1 MTASLP
7 EVSANLSAY
16 LARQHDWARCSHRE
30 ETMAFAQRHPREES
44 VAWFRDY
51 VSSGKAA
58 FFAQYGMEFVP
69 GRRDGVHIWDAGS
82 DKKLINCH
90 CNGGVFNL
98 GHRNPVIVE
107 ALKQALDEWD
117 IGNHH
122 LISQQRAALARRL
135 AKLAPGDLPYS
146 GFAVGG
152 GEAID
157 FALKLARAHTGRPGI
172 VSARGGY
179 HGHTGL
185 ALAAGDAEYRAPFGP
200 MPPGFVQVPFG
211 DISALSAQL
220 DDGTA
225 AVILET
231 VPATLGM
238 PIAPP
243 SYFADLRALCDRHG
257 ALLILDEVQ
266 SGLGRT
272 GAVWAIEHWHG
283 PGQDGAGVE
292 PDILVTGKGLSGGV
306 YPIAATCY
314 RAELNQFMHDNPF
327 IHISTFGG
335 AEVGCTVAL
344 TVLGLTADPSFLQ
357 RTNELAERFASGFQH
372 LMARYPDTL
381 VGTRQLGLMIG
392 LLFPDETC
400 GPLMTKLLYEEGVLA
415 IYANNDQRVL
425 QFLPPLIMNDLEAEK
440 TLAALDRALAT
451 QSRLRGWRI
460 IH

>member
-1 MTASLP
+1 MTAGLP
-7 EVSANLSAY
+7 GVSAILSAY
-16 LARQHDWARCSHRE
+16 LMRQYDQARYNHRE
-30 ETMAFAQRHPREES
+30 ETMAFAQRYPQEES
-44 VAWFRDY
+44 IAWFRDH

-82 DKKLINCH
+82 DRKLINCH

-107 ALKQALDEWD
+107 ALRRALDEWD

-122 LISQQRAALARRL
+122 LISQPRAALARRL
-135 AKLAPGDLPYS
+135 AQLAPGDLPYS
-146 GFAVGG
+146 VFGVGG

-172 VSARGGY
+172 ISARGGY

-211 DISALSAQL
+211 DIAALSAQM

-243 SYFADLRALCDRHG
+243 SYFAELRALCDQHG

-272 GAVWAIEHWHG
+272 GTVWAIEHWHS
-283 PGQDGAGVE
+283 PDQDGAGVE

-314 RAELNQFMHDNPF
+314 RAELNRFMHDNPF

-335 AEVGCTVAL
+335 AEVGCAVAL
-344 TVLGLTADPSFLQ
+344 SVLELTADPSFLQ

-372 LMARYPDTL
+372 LMARYPETL
-381 VGTRQLGLMIG
+381 VETRQLGLMIG
-392 LLFPDETC
+392 LVFPDETC

-425 QFLPPLIMNDLEAEK
+425 QFLPPLITSDLEAEEA
-440 TLAALDRALAT
+440 LAVLDRALAT

>member
-1 MTASLP
+1 MT
-7 EVSANLSAY
+7 
-16 LARQHDWARCSHRE
+16 
-30 ETMAFAQRHPREES
+30 FAQRHTQEES
-44 VAWFRDY
+44 IAWFRDH

-58 FFAQYGMEFVP
+58 FFAQFGMEFVP
-69 GRRDGVHIWDAGS
+69 GRRQGVYVWDASS
-82 DKKLINCH
+82 DRRLINCH

-98 GHRNPVIVE
+98 GHRHPSIVE
-107 ALKQALDEWD
+107 ALSEALDEWD

-122 LISQQRAALARRL
+122 LISRPRAALARRL
-135 AKLAPGDLPYS
+135 AQLAPGDLPYS
-146 GFAVGG
+146 VFAVGG

-157 FALKLARAHTGRPGI
+157 FSLKLARAHTGRPGI
-172 VSARGGY
+172 ISARGGY

-200 MPPGFVQVPFG
+200 MPAGFVQVPFG
-211 DISALSAQL
+211 DIASVAAQMS
-220 DDGTA
+220 DDTA

-243 SYFADLRALCDRHG
+243 RYFAELRALCDQHG
-257 ALLILDEVQ
+257 TLLILDEVQ

-272 GAVWAIEHWHG
+272 GTMWAIEHWRNSD
-283 PGQDGAGVE
+283 QDDAAIQ
-292 PDILVTGKGLSGGV
+292 PDILVTGKGLSGGI

-314 RAELNQFMHDNPF
+314 RAELNRFMHDNPF

-344 TVLGLTADPSFLQ
+344 TVLELTASPSFLE
-357 RTNELAERFASGFQH
+357 RTNELAEHFASGLRL
-372 LMARYPDTL
+372 LMARYPETL
-381 VGTRQLGLMIG
+381 LETRQLGLMIG
-392 LLFPDETC
+392 LVFPDETC
-400 GPLMTKLLYEEGVLA
+400 GPMMTKLLYEEGVLA

-425 QFLPPLIMNDLEAEK
+425 QFLPPLIMDDLEAEE
-440 TLAALDRALAT
+440 TLGALDRALAIH
-451 QSRLRGWRI
+451 SKLRGWRI

>member
-1 MTASLP
+1 MA
-7 EVSANLSAY
+7 
-16 LARQHDWARCSHRE
+16 LAQGHTQE
-30 ETMAFAQRHPREES
+30 ETI
-44 VAWFRDY
+44 AWFGDH
-51 VSSGKAA
+51 VSSGKVA

-69 GRRDGVHIWDAGS
+69 GRREGVHIWDAGG
-82 DKKLINCH
+82 DRKLINCH

-107 ALKQALDEWD
+107 VLREALDEWD

-122 LISQQRAALARRL
+122 LISGPRAALARKL
-135 AKLAPGDLPYS
+135 AQLAPGELPYS
-146 GFAVGG
+146 VFAVGG

-157 FALKLARAHTGRPGI
+157 FALKLARAHTGRAGI

-200 MPPGFVQVPFG
+200 MPPGFVQIPFG
-211 DISALSAQL
+211 DIAALSAQMS
-220 DDGTA
+220 DDTA

-243 SYFADLRALCDRHG
+243 GYFAELRALCDGHG
-257 ALLILDEVQ
+257 ALLILDEIQ

-272 GAVWAIEHWHG
+272 STMWAIEHWRDPDQG
-283 PGQDGAGVE
+283 SAGIE

-314 RAELNQFMHDNPF
+314 RAELNRFMHDNPF

-335 AEVGCTVAL
+335 SEVGC
-344 TVLGLTADPSFLQ
+344 S
-357 RTNELAERFASGFQH
+357 
-372 LMARYPDTL
+372 
-381 VGTRQLGLMIG
+381 
-392 LLFPDETC
+392 
-400 GPLMTKLLYEEGVLA
+400 
-415 IYANNDQRVL
+415 
-425 QFLPPLIMNDLEAEK
+425 
-440 TLAALDRALAT
+440 
-451 QSRLRGWRI
+451 
-460 IH
+460 

>member
-1 MTASLP
+1 MIAQVPT
-7 EVSANLSAY
+7 
-16 LARQHDWARCSHRE
+16 QE
-30 ETMAFAQRHPREES
+30 ET
-44 VAWFRDY
+44 VAWFSDH
-51 VSSGKAA
+51 VSSGKAE

-69 GRRDGVHIWDAGS
+69 GRREGVHIWDASG
-82 DKKLINCH
+82 DWKLINCH

-98 GHRNPVIVE
+98 GHRNPIIVQALRE
-107 ALKQALDEWD
+107 ALEEWD

-122 LISQQRAALARRL
+122 LISRPRAALARRL
-135 AKLAPGDLPYS
+135 AQLAPGDLPYS
-146 GFAVGG
+146 VFAVGG

-172 VSARGGY
+172 ISARGGY

-185 ALAAGDAEYRAPFGP
+185 ALAAGDAEYRDPFGP
-200 MPPGFVQVPFG
+200 MPPGFVQAPFG
-211 DISALSAQL
+211 DIGALSAQM
-220 DDGTA
+220 DDDTA

-243 SYFADLRALCDRHG
+243 GYFAELRALCHRHG

-272 GAVWAIEHWHG
+272 GAVWAIEHWRDPDQG
-283 PGQDGAGVE
+283 SAGIE

-314 RAELNQFMHDNPF
+314 RAELNRFMHENPF

-335 AEVGCTVAL
+335 AEVGCMVAL
-344 TVLGLTADPSFLQ
+344 AVLELTANPMFLQ
-357 RTNELAERFASGFQH
+357 RTQELAELFASGFQQ
-372 LMARYPDTL
+372 LMARYPQTL
-381 VGTRQLGLMIG
+381 VETRQLGLMIG
-392 LLFPDETC
+392 LVLPDETC
-400 GPLMTKLLYEEGVLA
+400 GPLMTKLLYDEGVLA

-425 QFLPPLIMNDLEAEK
+425 QFLPPLIMDDLEAEEA
-440 TLAALDRALAT
+440 LAALDRALAT
-451 QSRLRGWRI
+451 LSRLRDWPIR
-460 IH
+460 H

>member
-1 MTASLP
+1 MTFVQSYP
-7 EVSANLSAY
+7 KEQSI
-16 LARQHDWARCSHRE
+16 
-30 ETMAFAQRHPREES
+30 T
-44 VAWFRDY
+44 WFRDH
-51 VSSGKAA
+51 VSSGKVS
-58 FFAQYGMEFVP
+58 FFSRYGMEFVP
-69 GRRDGVHIWDAGS
+69 GRREGVHIWDVGS
-82 DKKLINCH
+82 DRKLINCH

-98 GHRNPVIVE
+98 GHRNPAIVE
-107 ALKQALDEWD
+107 ALRQALDELD

-135 AKLAPGDLPYS
+135 AELAPGDLPYS
-146 GFAVGG
+146 VFAVGG

-172 VSARGGY
+172 ISARGGY

-185 ALAAGDAEYRAPFGP
+185 ALAAGDADYRLPFGP

-211 DISALSAQL
+211 DMAALSAQM
-220 DDGTA
+220 DDDTA

-243 SYFADLRALCDRHG
+243 DYFAELRALCDQHG

-272 GAVWAIEHWHG
+272 GTVWAIENWCN
-283 PGQDGAGVE
+283 PDQDGASIE

-314 RAELNQFMHDNPF
+314 RGELNRFMHDNPF

-335 AEVGCTVAL
+335 AEVGCAVAL
-344 TVLGLTADPSFLQ
+344 AVLELTADPAFLK
-357 RTNELAERFASGFQH
+357 RTNELAERFASGFQY
-372 LMARYPDTL
+372 LRARYPEAL
-381 VGTRQLGLMIG
+381 IETRQLGLMIG
-392 LLFPDETC
+392 LVFPDETC
-400 GPLMTKLLYEEGVLA
+400 GPLMTKLIYEEGVLA

-425 QFLPPLIMNDLEAEK
+425 QFLPPLIMSDQEAEEA
-440 TLAALDRALAT
+440 LAALDRALAT
-451 QSRLRGWRI
+451 QSRLRGW
-460 IH
+460 

>member
-1 MTASLP
+1 MA
-7 EVSANLSAY
+7 
-16 LARQHDWARCSHRE
+16 LAQ
-30 ETMAFAQRHPREES
+30 QRSKEQS
-44 VAWFRDY
+44 IAWYRDH

-58 FFAQYGMEFVP
+58 FFARYDMEFIP
-69 GRRDGVHIWDAGS
+69 GRREGVYLWDLHSGRR
-82 DKKLINCH
+82 LINCH

-98 GHRNPVIVE
+98 GHRNPAIID
-107 ALKQALDEWD
+107 ALRQALDDWD

-122 LISQQRAALARRL
+122 LISHQRAALARRL
-135 AKLAPGDLPYS
+135 AELAPGDLPYS
-146 GFAVGG
+146 VFASGG

-157 FALKLARAHTGRPGI
+157 LALKLARAHTGRPRI

-185 ALAAGDAEYRAPFGP
+185 ALAAGDAAYRAPFGP

-211 DISALSAQL
+211 DIPALATQI
-220 DDGTA
+220 DHDTA

-243 SYFADLRALCDRHG
+243 DYFAELRALCDRHG

-272 GAVWAIEHWHG
+272 GAVWAIEHWRA
-283 PGQDGAGVE
+283 PGQGGTVVE

-314 RAELNQFMHDNPF
+314 RPELNHFLHDNPF

-335 AEVGCTVAL
+335 AEVGCSVAL
-344 TVLGLTADPSFLQ
+344 AVLELTADRAFLK
-357 RTNELAERFASGFQH
+357 RVRELAGRLASGLEQ
-372 LMARYPDTL
+372 LRDRYPETL
-381 VGTRQLGLMIG
+381 VEVRQLGLMMG
-392 LLFPDETC
+392 LVFPNETC
-400 GPLMTKLLYEEGVLA
+400 GPLMTKLIYEEGVLA

-425 QFLPPLIMNDLEAEK
+425 QFLPPLIMSDLEAEE

-451 QSRLRGWRI
+451 LSMLHGWRI
-460 IH
+460 LH